1 MKNEFGNFDNLTPD
15 VVISAVEEALGEDM
29 SGLASPLPS
38 YINRVYELQTAA
50 GRRVIGKFYRPGR
63 WTMEALEEE
72 HDFVLN
78 CANEDIPVVA
88 PLPLR
93 GMSLKEP
100 GSTIGD
106 ADGIHFAV
114 YPKRSGRELNLD
126 DDESWLRL
134 GSVVARMHL
143 AGGER
148 EANHRVRLH
157 PSTSTSRDI
166 EEILEGGFIQQPQAS
181 SFEEVAFEIL
191 EEITP
196 MFDDVE
202 FARVHGDCHRGNIL
216 ERPGEGILVIDFDDM
231 MMGPPIQ
238 DLWLLLPGHMTQCHK
253 EIDLLLEGY
262 ERFRDFDDSTTRLI
276 EPLRAMRMIYFLAWC
291 ARQSRDFKFKSDF
304 PDWGSNVF
312 WRTEIDDLRSQLI
325 VIKDTN
331 STINRHNTPTTM
343 DRVLTDH

>member
-1 MKNEFGNFDNLTPD
+1 MKNECGTFDELTPD
-15 VVISAVEEALGEDM
+15 VVINAVEEALGEEM
-29 SGLASPLPS
+29 SALASPLPS
-38 YINRVYELQTAA
+38 YINRVYELQTAE

-63 WTMEALEEE
+63 WSIEALEEE
-72 HDFVLN
+72 HDFVLD
-78 CANEDIPVVA
+78 CASEDIPVVA
-88 PLPLR
+88 PLPLHA
-93 GMSLKEP
+93 SLVDSR
-100 GSTIGD
+100 STIGEV
-106 ADGIHFAV
+106 DGVYFVV

-143 AGGER
+143 AGDER

-157 PSTSTSRDI
+157 PSTSMRNDVA
-166 EEILEGGFIQQPQAS
+166 ELLEGGFISNEHATVFQK
-181 SFEEVAFEIL
+181 VTTEIL
-191 EEITP
+191 DEITP
-196 MFDDVE
+196 LFNDVE
-202 FARVHGDCHRGNIL
+202 FTRVHGDCHRGNIL

-238 DLWLLLPGHMTQCHK
+238 DLWLLLPGHMTQCGN

-291 ARQSRDFKFKSDF
+291 ARQSRDFKFQNDF

-312 WRTEIDDLRSQLI
+312 WRTEIDDLRSQLL
-325 VIKDTN
+325 VIMETN
-331 STINRHNTPTTM
+331 STIKREHAPTTM